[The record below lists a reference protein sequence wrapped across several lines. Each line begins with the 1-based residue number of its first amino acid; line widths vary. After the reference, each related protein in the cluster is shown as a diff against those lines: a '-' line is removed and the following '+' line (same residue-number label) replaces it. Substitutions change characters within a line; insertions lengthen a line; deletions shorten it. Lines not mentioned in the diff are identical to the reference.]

1 LKISKK
7 GINLEYNEIDLLVLR
22 SVDKVTTQKTIA
34 DEIGCSIGKV
44 NFVLHALIEK
54 GLIKAE
60 KFANNQNKKQ
70 YKYLLTKDGIK
81 EKIALTER
89 FIEKKKKEYD
99 MLQADLKRYEANGE
113 YVAAKGSV

>member
-1 LKISKK
+1 M
-7 GINLEYNEIDLLVLR
+7 EYNEIDLLVLR

-34 DEIGCSIGKV
+34 QEIGCSLGKV
-44 NFVLHALIEK
+44 NFVLQALIER

-70 YKYLLTKDGIK
+70 YKYLLTKEGLK
-81 EKIALTER
+81 EKVALTEK

-99 MLQADLKRYEANGE
+99 MLQADLQMYKQNGE
-113 YVAAKGSV
+113 YVKAKGNV